1 MHPLFDQRR
10 YLIPFRSSL
19 LPQIFT
25 DVLVIGTGVA
35 GLRAAVAAA
44 EAGKECIIVTK
55 TGEADEDSNT
65 AWAQGGIA
73 AVVDAADS
81 TESHIADTL
90 AAGADLCDE
99 PAVRTI
105 IDGGP
110 ARIRELIEWGMRFD
124 LEGGT
129 LALGQEGAHSR
140 PRILHADGDAT
151 GRELARCLLARAKSL
166 DKVRVFTKC
175 FALDLITPSPEPGS
189 PVMGAITHHPRYGLQ
204 VIWARGTILAAG
216 GAGMIYRETT
226 NPRTATAD
234 GLAMAYR
241 AGAQVS
247 DLAFIQFHPT
257 TLYLAG
263 RPRSLITEAVRGEGA
278 LLLDQSGHRFMPDV
292 HPMAELAP
300 RDIVS
305 RAIVQRLATHGGT
318 HVLLDVRGIRNFAER
333 FPGIAA
339 LLKSVDLDPSSDLI
353 PVNPAAH
360 YTIGGVVTDERART
374 NIPGLFAVGEVA
386 CTGLHGA
393 NRLASNSLLEGLVMG
408 EIAGREAASASTPGA
423 SGATSNGSGG
433 GGGGGGA
440 ARAGADRQRHSNQRA
455 GRTGPPDVISSLR
468 SAMWRNAGIE
478 RSGTRLAGVREMIDF
493 WRGTRSTRSLDR
505 PRAGRRR
512 TCCWP
517 PRSRHDPP
525 TGARSRAVATGGATT
540 PRRVRSSTCT
550 TAGIAARRTRPWW
563 RCAADRRPP
572 HEQARSAMCDFRRRA
587 ERCSVRRG
595 GLRDRRTRYQLQA
608 VPDRRIGRAVRPAT
622 RLRPHADVR
631 VERRSGRWPHRHRE
645 PRWLA
650 HAPVPHGPRPHV
662 TY

>member
-44 EAGKECIIVTK
+44 EAGKECIVVTK

-105 IDGGP
+105 IEGGP
-110 ARIRELIEWGMRFD
+110 ARIRELINWGMRFD

-175 FALDLITPSPEPGS
+175 FALDLVTPSPEPGS

-226 NPRTATAD
+226 NPRSATAD

-318 HVLLDVRGIRNFAER
+318 HVLLDVRGIRNFGER
-333 FPGIAA
+333 FPGIAE
-339 LLKSVDLDPSSDLI
+339 LLRSVDLDPARDLI

-408 EIAGREAASASTPGA
+408 EIAGREAASASTPSA
-423 SGATSNGSGG
+423 SGAASNGSGG
-433 GGGGGGA
+433 GGGGGGGGGVPPA
-440 ARAGADRQRHSNQRA
+440 PVPIVSDIRISEQGELDL
-455 GRTGPPDVISSLR
+455 PDVISSLR

-493 WRGTRSTRSLDR
+493 WARYTLDKIFDS
-505 PRAGRRR
+505 PEGWQ
-512 TCCWP
+512 TQNMLL
-517 PRSRHDPP
+517 
-525 TGARSRAVATGGATT
+525 
-540 PRRVRSSTCT
+540 
-550 TAGIAARRTRPWW
+550 AAALT
-563 RCAADRRPP
+563 
-572 HEQARSAMCDFRRRA
+572 ARSAQWREESRGCHWRSDFTSTREEFHVHDRW
-587 ERCSVRRG
+587 RRG
-595 GLRDRRTRYQLQA
+595 VADAATAAVVDGARTE
-608 VPDRRIGRAVRPAT
+608 PA
-622 RLRPHADVR
+622 R
-631 VERRSGRWPHRHRE
+631 
-645 PRWLA
+645 
-650 HAPVPHGPRPHV
+650 
-662 TY
+662 